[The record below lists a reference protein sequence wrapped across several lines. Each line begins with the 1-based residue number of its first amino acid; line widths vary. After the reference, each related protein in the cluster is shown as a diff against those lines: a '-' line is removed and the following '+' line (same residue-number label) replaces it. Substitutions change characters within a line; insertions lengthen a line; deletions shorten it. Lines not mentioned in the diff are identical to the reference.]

1 MAGDAFP
8 INYFAVSEV
17 AQRFDD
23 MKDWF
28 EGLGVLPDSYWR
40 FNRIHTYGAANE
52 PPLELGPGPARDLPD
67 FGELARSSAV

>member
-17 AQRFDD
+17 AQRYDD

-28 EGLGVLPDSYWR
+28 AGLGDLPEAYWR
-40 FNRIHTYGAANE
+40 FNKIHNYGPGNE
-52 PPLELGPGPARDLPD
+52 EYDLGPGPSLSQPQASGVP
-67 FGELARSSAV
+67 S